1 MIARLRVLAA
11 AALVTLTISLH
22 SSEALAA
29 DFYTEGTLVGGA
41 SSWEDDPNISGA
53 LHVGF
58 EFLDIISPELLGRL
72 GYGAIDER
80 LLALVGVG
88 VKLAIPIQP
97 FTPFLRVT
105 AIHQHETPV
114 DAMGHD
120 TFGHVMGVGDGI
132 RHRFG
137 VEGALGASLT
147 FLTIDNVQ
155 LMAEVEGYVDA
166 FPDDRGPV
174 VYGGAGL
181 GLGVQVGL

>member
-1 MIARLRVLAA
+1 MDRPFSWAA
-11 AALVTLTISLH
+11 AAVVTLSTLGVAN
-22 SSEALAA
+22 EARAT
-29 DFYTEGTLVGGA
+29 DFYAEGTLVGGA
-41 SSWEDDPNISGA
+41 STWDGDPNISGA

-58 EFLDIISPELLGRL
+58 EFLDIISPEFLGRI

-80 LLALVGVG
+80 LLALVGIG
-88 VKLAIPIQP
+88 VKLAIPIEP

-120 TFGHVMGVGDGI
+120 AFGHVMGVGDGI

-137 VEGALGASLT
+137 VEGALGASIT
-147 FLTIDNVQ
+147 FVKIDQVS
-155 LMAEVEGYVDA
+155 LMAEVEGYIDA
-166 FPDDRGPV
+166 FPDERGPV

-181 GLGVQVGL
+181 GFGVQVGL